1 MILVD
6 FLVCMT
12 NQMMNQTNLNF
23 WFIDQVKFQLMHL
36 IGIELLFDISNENF
50 ISSRFPNFLVAGINR
65 FRQTMAISF
74 LYIVR

>member
-23 WFIDQVKFQLMHL
+23 WVIDQVKFQLMHL
-36 IGIELLFDISNENF
+36 IGM
-50 ISSRFPNFLVAGINR
+50 RR
-65 FRQTMAISF
+65 RRRRRRRQ
-74 LYIVR
+74 